1 MVNFKLRTIPFF
13 LFCCLFYS
21 RDNSFLLKLKA
32 DKNNSISIRLNG
44 MTQKKEFC
52 YTEQQISDVNLK
64 LKHELS
70 IIQRMTK
77 HTIRLFSE
85 DNSLTEP

>member
-1 MVNFKLRTIPFF
+1 
-13 LFCCLFYS
+13 
-21 RDNSFLLKLKA
+21 
-32 DKNNSISIRLNG
+32 
-44 MTQKKEFC
+44 MTHKKEFC

-77 HTIRLFSE
+77 HSIRLFSE